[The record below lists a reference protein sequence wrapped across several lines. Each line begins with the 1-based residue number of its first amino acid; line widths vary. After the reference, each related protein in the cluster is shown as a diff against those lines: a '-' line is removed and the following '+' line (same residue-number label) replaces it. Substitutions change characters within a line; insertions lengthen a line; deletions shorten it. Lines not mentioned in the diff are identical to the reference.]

1 MSAIKLKQ
9 NEGNERL
16 AVAEG
21 VFDFVLFKFYFL
33 SDVSSFCFPF
43 SKRYM
48 KEYAQSSTGSTMVAY
63 TATFNKLIASALPI
77 NASTEQQGAPHEFG
91 KHQRDHTNECGNLF

>member
-77 NASTEQQGAPHEFG
+77 NASTSVDTYYPTSAITPMSAVICF
-91 KHQRDHTNECGNLF
+91 NFFI